1 MDCKTAMRALLDS
14 EAGMG
19 NRDEAR
25 GEAAARE
32 VLAGHV
38 RGCLECTRRLEE
50 HQRIRRALGSLPRPA
65 APVELSWKLRSA
77 AARELSLARRTAS
90 SGSRWGNWLS
100 RQRLAF
106 RNEMRPLALPFAG
119 GVCSAV
125 LLFSMVL
132 PTFTLARGTSPDVP
146 TNLSTPASVRSM
158 PPLGFGAG
166 EAVVDL
172 TVDGNG
178 RIVDY
183 AIVSEDGASKDTL
196 RRSIENTLLFTT
208 FNPGTSFGQPTY
220 GRIRLTF
227 RSSRI
232 EVRG

>member
-1 MDCKTAMRALLDS
+1 MDCKTAMRALLAS
-14 EAGMG
+14 EAWMG
-19 NRDEAR
+19 NRDESR
-25 GEAAARE
+25 GEAAGPDIIE
-32 VLAGHV
+32 GHLRDCV
-38 RGCLECTRRLEE
+38 DCTRRLEE
-50 HQRIRRALGSLPRPA
+50 HQRIRRALGSLPRPS
-65 APVELSWKLRSA
+65 APVELSWKLRST
-77 AARELSLARRTAS
+77 AARELTLARRAAG
-90 SGSRWGNWLS
+90 SGSRWGDWLS

-106 RNEMRPLALPFAG
+106 RNEMRPLALPLAG

-158 PPLGFGAG
+158 APLGFGAG

-172 TVDGNG
+172 TVDGSG

-183 AIVSEDGASKDTL
+183 DIVSENGASKDTL

>member
-1 MDCKTAMRALLDS
+1 MCALLDS
-14 EAGMG
+14 EAGTG
-19 NRDEAR
+19 NRAESR
-25 GEAAARE
+25 GEAAGRE
-32 VLAGHV
+32 LIERHV
-38 RGCLECTRRLEE
+38 RQCPDCTRRLEE
-50 HQRIRRALGSLPRPA
+50 HQRIRRALGSLPRVT
-65 APVELSWKLRSA
+65 APVELSWKLRST
-77 AARELSLARRTAS
+77 AARELTLARREG
-90 SGSRWGNWLS
+90 SGSRWGHWLS

-172 TVDGNG
+172 TVDGSG

-183 AIVSEDGASKDTL
+183 EIVSENGASKDAL

>member
-1 MDCKTAMRALLDS
+1 MK
-14 EAGMG
+14 
-19 NRDEAR
+19 
-25 GEAAARE
+25 
-32 VLAGHV
+32 
-38 RGCLECTRRLEE
+38 
-50 HQRIRRALGSLPRPA
+50 
-65 APVELSWKLRSA
+65 
-77 AARELSLARRTAS
+77 
-90 SGSRWGNWLS
+90 
-100 RQRLAF
+100 
-106 RNEMRPLALPFAG
+106 PLALPFAG

-172 TVDGNG
+172 TVDGSG

-183 AIVSEDGASKDTL
+183 EIVSEDGASKDAL

>member
-1 MDCKTAMRALLDS
+1 MDCKTAMCALLES
-14 EAGMG
+14 EGGNG
-19 NRDEAR
+19 NRDAVR
-25 GEAAARE
+25 GEAAGRE
-32 VLAGHV
+32 LLERHV
-38 RGCLECTRRLEE
+38 RSCTECARRLEE
-50 HQRIRRALGSLPRPA
+50 HQRIRRVLGSLPRAA

-77 AARELSLARRTAS
+77 AARELTLARRAGST
-90 SGSRWGNWLS
+90 GSRWGNWLS

-106 RNEMRPLALPFAG
+106 RNEMRPLALPLAG

-146 TNLSTPASVRSM
+146 TNLSTPVSVRSM

-166 EAVVDL
+166 EAIVDL
-172 TVDGNG
+172 TVDGSG

-183 AIVSEDGASKDTL
+183 EIVSENGASNDAL

-220 GRIRLTF
+220 GRIRLSF